1 LNPGSQSFTAAC
13 VQVNTGNDLNSNID
27 SAVRGIAQ
35 AALDGADFVTLPENV
50 AMMPGSS
57 AQAKRHASDIADH
70 PAVDAFQSAARDA
83 GVWVLA
89 GSVGVPSADGRVA
102 NRSLLIAP
110 DGTVNAQYD
119 KIHMFDADPGDAK
132 PYRESETY
140 HPGSEAVLATL
151 PWLKM
156 GMTVCY
162 DVRFPGLYRKLAKAG
177 AGMLAVPSA
186 FTEVTGQAHWHVLLR
201 ARAIENACFVIAP
214 AQCGSHPGDRRTFG
228 HSMIIDPWG
237 TVLAE
242 AESEPI
248 IISST
253 IDVALIA
260 SARSRI
266 PVLDHDKDF
275 TLLN

>member
-1 LNPGSQSFTAAC
+1 MNPGSQSFTAAC

-70 PAVDAFQSAARDA
+70 PAVDAFQSAARAA

>member
-1 LNPGSQSFTAAC
+1 MNPGSQSFTAAC

-70 PAVDAFQSAARDA
+70 PAVDAFQSAARAA

-214 AQCGSHPGDRRTFG
+214 AQCGSHPGNRRTFG

>member
-13 VQVNTGNDLNSNID
+13 VQVNAGNDLNSNID

-35 AALDGADFVTLPENV
+35 AGSDGADLVALPENV
-50 AMMPGSS
+50 AMMPGSR
-57 AQAKRHASDIADH
+57 AEAIQHAADVADH
-70 PAVDAFQSAARDA
+70 PAVQAFQSAARTA

-89 GSVGVPSADGRVA
+89 GTVGVPAVDDRMAS
-102 NRSLLIAP
+102 RSLLIAP

-162 DVRFPGLYRKLAKAG
+162 DVRFPGLYRQLAQAG

-186 FTEVTGQAHWHVLLR
+186 FTETTGQAHWHVLLR

-214 AQCGSHPGDRRTFG
+214 AQCGSHPGDRRTYG

-237 TVLAE
+237 EVLAE
-242 AESEPI
+242 AAEEPA
-248 IISST
+248 IISAT
-253 IDVALIA
+253 IDTALIA
-260 SARSRI
+260 KARTRI
-266 PVLDHDKDF
+266 PALGHDKNF
-275 TLLN
+275 VVRS

>member
-70 PAVDAFQSAARDA
+70 PAVDAFQSAARAA

>member
-1 LNPGSQSFTAAC
+1 MNPGSQSFTAAC

-70 PAVDAFQSAARDA
+70 PAVDAFQSAARAA

-242 AESEPI
+242 AKSEPT

>member
-1 LNPGSQSFTAAC
+1 MSPGSQSFTAAC

-151 PWLKM
+151 PWLRM

-186 FTEVTGQAHWHVLLR
+186 FTESTGQAHWHVLLR

-214 AQCGSHPGDRRTFG
+214 AQCGSHPGNRRTFG

-242 AESEPI
+242 AKSEPI

>member
-1 LNPGSQSFTAAC
+1 MNPGSQSFTAAC

-214 AQCGSHPGDRRTFG
+214 AQCGSHPGNRRTFG

>member
-1 LNPGSQSFTAAC
+1 
-13 VQVNTGNDLNSNID
+13 
-27 SAVRGIAQ
+27 
-35 AALDGADFVTLPENV
+35 
-50 AMMPGSS
+50 
-57 AQAKRHASDIADH
+57 
-70 PAVDAFQSAARDA
+70 
-83 GVWVLA
+83 
-89 GSVGVPSADGRVA
+89 
-102 NRSLLIAP
+102 
-110 DGTVNAQYD
+110 
-119 KIHMFDADPGDAK
+119 MFDADPGDAK

>member
-1 LNPGSQSFTAAC
+1 MNPGSQSFTAAC

-186 FTEVTGQAHWHVLLR
+186 FTETTGQAHWHVLLR

-214 AQCGSHPGDRRTFG
+214 AQCGSHPGNRRTFG

-242 AESEPI
+242 AKSEPTI
-248 IISST
+248 ITST

>member
-1 LNPGSQSFTAAC
+1 MNPGSQSFTAAC

-70 PAVDAFQSAARDA
+70 PAVDAFQSAARAA

-214 AQCGSHPGDRRTFG
+214 AQCGSHPGNRRTFG

-242 AESEPI
+242 AKSEPI